1 MPACYSYGKCIKQGF
16 NKSTVN
22 PLMLG
27 GNKKVKLNIY
37 LSPMLKR
44 LDQIMNI
51 MLNEK
56 NYLKYVITNVF
67 LLLNAKWPAAIKH
80 RVILIKRLH
89 PIIQKHW
96 IFEWASLIPIML
108 LVSHT
113 FTFVYLLTSCGQ
125 EVVSKISTPWKA
137 SSRFTWLIRP
147 SVSFLVKLQPP

>member
-1 MPACYSYGKCIKQGF
+1 
-16 NKSTVN
+16 
-22 PLMLG
+22 MLG

-96 IFEWASLIPIML
+96 IF
-108 LVSHT
+108 
-113 FTFVYLLTSCGQ
+113 
-125 EVVSKISTPWKA
+125 
-137 SSRFTWLIRP
+137 
-147 SVSFLVKLQPP
+147 